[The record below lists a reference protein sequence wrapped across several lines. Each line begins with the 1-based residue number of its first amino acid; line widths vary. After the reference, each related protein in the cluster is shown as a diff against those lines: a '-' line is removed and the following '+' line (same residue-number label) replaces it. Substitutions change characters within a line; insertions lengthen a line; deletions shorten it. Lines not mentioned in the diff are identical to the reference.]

1 MHECKFLLHGA
12 NLLEMF
18 TRIKVFMSQLERR
31 KGTQHSTM
39 TPRIMGLIVTLS
51 INDTH
56 NINDI
61 RNINDTQH

>member
-12 NLLEMF
+12 NLIEMF
-18 TRIKVFMSQLERR
+18 TRITVFMSWLERR
-31 KGTQHSTM
+31 QDTQHDTM
-39 TPRIMGLIVTLS
+39 TLRVMGLIVTLS

-56 NINDI
+56 NVNDI